1 MSSPIRFAA
10 LLLLSGLASAGLHA
24 VPTDPSWGKAADN
37 KILAQ
42 ALVNDVLAHHP
53 ELIILGI
60 HSVAPGAKDEALIAC
75 NLDRIGKKDDD
86 DDIAVA
92 TEGKMI
98 LAPNLKES
106 SKFEVQLPLLD
117 AQGKV
122 VGSTGFVFHYHA
134 GQDVVQL
141 LQRALSIRAALARK
155 IADHDAL
162 FQPSP

>member
-1 MSSPIRFAA
+1 MTSPIRLAS
-10 LLLLSGLASAGLHA
+10 LLFLSGFAVAGLPA
-24 VPTDPSWGKAADN
+24 APADPSWGKAADN

-42 ALVNDVLAHHP
+42 TLVNDVLAHHS

-60 HSVAPGAKDEALIAC
+60 HSVAPGTKDETLIAC

-106 SKFEVQLPLLD
+106 NKFEVQLPLLD
-117 AQGKV
+117 AQGRV

-134 GQDVVQL
+134 GQDVVKL
-141 LQRALSIRAALARK
+141 LQRALAIRADLATR
-155 IADHDAL
+155 IADHAAL
-162 FQPSP
+162 FQVAP